1 MWSLI
6 AAAISA
12 VAGGLTAYFSNRK
25 ATGRDRDMMDYNS
38 SEAQINRSF
47 QSAEAQTARQF
58 QEDMYTKYQSPQA
71 QVRQYQEAGLNPALM
86 YGRGVTPI
94 SLSNASNGPSG
105 TSASAAPTGVAGVE
119 GMMSMLSTLAKL
131 PSEVDLMR
139 SQSDDL
145 RASALGKQ
153 IRNAY
158 SPQLL
163 EQELQKGHMNIL
175 NSQAALTT
183 AQFQWQLMDSQA
195 KLNYVNSQLSEA
207 QIDSVIA
214 NTEKTKLEQVTE
226 LLRQQNIIADTE
238 LKGETKR
245 LVAAQIITEG
255 MRPAMLAAQTYMMRQ
270 QGDSFNL
277 GNLQMSIE
285 GDISSGLG
293 IPKFNSWPG
302 LIFGVG
308 GAMLNKGKSLFEF
321 HVKPWLKRSGDRW
334 LRKQN
339 GIFD

>member
-1 MWSLI
+1 MWKFF
-6 AAAISA
+6 AAVISA
-12 VAGGLTAYFSNRK
+12 IAGGLTAYFSNRK
-25 ATGRDRDMMDYNS
+25 ATGRDRDMMSFNS
-38 SEAQINRSF
+38 SEASINREF

-86 YGRGVTPI
+86 YGRGVTPV
-94 SLSNASNGPSG
+94 SLSGASNGPSG
-105 TSASAAPTGVAGVE
+105 SAASAAPTGVAGID
-119 GMMSMLSTLAKL
+119 GLMSMLSTLAKL
-131 PSEVDLMR
+131 PSEVDLMQ
-139 SQSDDL
+139 SQSDDY

-153 IRNAY
+153 IHNAY

-163 EQELQKGHMNIL
+163 DQELQKGHMSIL

-245 LVAAQIITEG
+245 LVAAQVVTES
-255 MRPAMLAAQTYMMRQ
+255 MRPALLAAQTYLNNM
-270 QGDSFNL
+270 QGDSFSLDNFQK
-277 GNLQMSIE
+277 GIE
-285 GDISSGLG
+285 NYLSDQTGVAKSATWPQLLFNITGSLSHRIDNGLRSAKG
-293 IPKFNSWPG
+293 WLTRTG
-302 LIFGVG
+302 RRLFG
-308 GAMLNKGKSLFEF
+308 F
-321 HVKPWLKRSGDRW
+321 
-334 LRKQN
+334 
-339 GIFD
+339 